1 MKEWQR
7 ILLWGIGMTILILI
21 LKVVSADAHENAV
34 ESMDRNDAIWVFIKC
49 LETKI
54 NKHGST

>member
-34 ESMDRNDAIWVFIKC
+34 GHI
-49 LETKI
+49 
-54 NKHGST
+54 